1 MASTAA
7 DLRQQFRELEAR
19 LEKEPEHLQ
28 GEIARGAYLMSP
40 RPRPRHGGVQG
51 NVFSE
56 LRERFGKRR
65 GSEPPDW
72 LFVVEPELRS
82 ERTFSRLVPDVAAW
96 RRSSTGWPDLDRT
109 PVEIVPDWVLEVLSS
124 STEGMDRGEKLG
136 AYGSMGVGWVWLI
149 DCDRR
154 RVETFVNTRGQML
167 GGAVFSGEDS
177 ISGEPFGEKVALS
190 GFFL

>member
-7 DLRQQFRELEAR
+7 DLRQQFRDLEAR

-65 GSEPPDW
+65 GSEPPNW

-82 ERTFSRLVPDVAAW
+82 ERTFSRLVPDVAGW
-96 RRSSTGWPDLDRT
+96 RRSTTGWPDLDRT
-109 PVEIVPDWVLEVLSS
+109 PVELVPDWVAEVLSS
-124 STEGMDRGEKLG
+124 STEAMDRGEKLG
-136 AYGSMGVGWVWLI
+136 AYGSMGVGWVWLV

-154 RVETFVNTRGQML
+154 RVETFVNARGQML
-167 GGAVFSGEDS
+167 AAAVFAGAEA
-177 ISGEPFGEKVALS
+177 ISGEPFGESIAIT